1 MVHDSVCGLERFGCV
16 VYTRYTEVMPLDYLA
31 DEVYARLVRAGC
43 VAADEEASDLL
54 AAAPDEATLAKW
66 VTRREHGEPLAWILG
81 RIEFCGLSIL
91 VDERLYVPRL
101 QSEELARRA
110 AERLPRDGCAAD
122 LCTGVGA
129 IAAYLGQMAPNATVV
144 GTDLNLSAVRCARR
158 NGVQAIVSE
167 LGSSLH
173 SGAFDVVSVVAPYVP
188 TGQLRLLPADVQ
200 RFEPTLALDGGAD
213 GLTQLRRSVFDAQR
227 LLHAGGWFLAEVGG
241 VQDRMLEP
249 VLRSAGFDNF
259 LSWHD
264 EDGDLRGVCAQ
275 LI

>member
-1 MVHDSVCGLERFGCV
+1 MMLLPLTAGLQANHDNPSWTWEVVNHRLALVLSLWIGQNTQRRLESEDKRGAYKCI
-16 VYTRYTEVMPLDYLA
+16 
-31 DEVYARLVRAGC
+31 C
-43 VAADEEASDLL
+43 
-54 AAAPDEATLAKW
+54 
-66 VTRREHGEPLAWILG
+66 IL
-81 RIEFCGLSIL
+81 
-91 VDERLYVPRL
+91 ERLYVPRL

-144 GTDLNLSAVRCARR
+144 GTDLNLRAVRCARR